1 MIVPV
6 YDFATF
12 ATYLRDEVLQ
22 DVADFLLWD
31 DLTETGPYRRAILD
45 TLLTFGV
52 DDPAEVED
60 TLSLRAV
67 GRYFVWVSVAD
78 ATAHYHTMDADGAR
92 LALEG
97 IHAQAADRV
106 KEAAANPLVRAVFR
120 LATDAATAGTRG
132 GHSVAVPVEAEW

>member
-22 DVADFLLWD
+22 DVATFLLWD

-45 TLLTFGV
+45 TMVTFGV
-52 DDPAEVED
+52 DDVAAVED
-60 TLSLRAV
+60 PASLRAV

-92 LALEG
+92 LALEA
-97 IHAQAADRV
+97 IHTQAIDRV
-106 KEAAANPLVRAVFR
+106 KEAGAHPLVRAVFR
-120 LATDAATAGTRG
+120 LSTDTVVTQARG
-132 GHSVAVPVEAEW
+132 GRSTSVPTEPTW